1 MATTV
6 TEQTNEAQNAP
17 KRINKQGLQYFRRI
31 FGYVFKYKIAFFIGA
46 FFLLLSTGTTLVF
59 PYLGSMLADAAQG
72 KAPIDVN
79 TIGLLLL
86 AVLILQGFF
95 SYVRVVLF
103 AYVTEKSMA
112 DLRTDLY
119 AKLITLPLSF
129 FEQHRVGELS
139 SRITS
144 DISQLQNAFAINMA
158 ELLRQAATL
167 IVGVIII
174 AYTSLKLTA
183 LMLCT
188 VPVAVVVA
196 IFLGKKIRNLSRLS
210 QDALAAANVVA
221 EETMQS
227 VQVVKAFTNEKY
239 ETNRYGQA
247 MANAVNLALSAA
259 RFRGAFVTFLISAVF
274 GGIILVLWYGSL
286 LVQNGDMTIGE
297 LLRFILYTFFIG
309 ASIGGMGDLYSNL
322 LKALGASERV
332 ADLLGEPSEVNLQKN
347 EPVADAQKD
356 ISYQNIRFS
365 YPTRPDIQVLKDI
378 SLNIKKGSRIALVG
392 QSGAGKSTIVQLLLR
407 YYTPNSGQILCGNND
422 INGFDISAWRSCVG
436 IVPQEVLLF
445 GGSIRENIRY
455 GRPDA
460 DDADI
465 EEAAQKANA
474 LDFIKLF
481 PDGMDTIVGERGVKL
496 SGGQRQRIAIARAIL
511 KNPAILVLD
520 EATSSLDA
528 ESEYWV
534 QSALNT
540 LMQGRTTIIIA
551 HRLSTIRQVD
561 CIYVLDN
568 GQIVE
573 QGTHD
578 ALANK
583 AGGYYQNLLKLQ
595 FENN

>member
-210 QDALAAANVVA
+210 QDALAAANIVA

>member
-1 MATTV
+1 MASTTSEP
-6 TEQTNEAQNAP
+6 TRESTTIN
-17 KRINKQGLQYFRRI
+17 KRIDRQGIQYFGRI
-31 FGYVFKYKIAFFIGA
+31 FGYVFRYKAAFIIGSL
-46 FFLLLSTGTTLVF
+46 FLLLSTGTTLVF

-72 KAPIDVN
+72 KATLSVN
-79 TIGLLLL
+79 TIGILLLS
-86 AVLILQGFF
+86 VLLLQGLF
-95 SYVRVVLF
+95 SYMRVVIF

-119 AKLITLPLSF
+119 AKLITLPISF

-158 ELLRQAATL
+158 ELLRQVATL
-167 IVGVIII
+167 VVGVIII
-174 AYTSLKLTA
+174 AFTSLHLTA

-196 IFLGKKIRNLSRLS
+196 IFLGKKIRSLSRDS

-239 ETNRYGQA
+239 ETQRYGQA
-247 MANAVNLALSAA
+247 MSEAVKLALKAA

-274 GGIILVLWYGSL
+274 GGIILVLWYGSV
-286 LVQNGDMTIGE
+286 LVQNGDLTIGE

-309 ASIGGMGDLYSNL
+309 AAIGGMGDLYSNL

-332 ADLLGEPSEVNLQKN
+332 ADLLGEQSELSLQSAELPIAAKS
-347 EPVADAQKD
+347 D
-356 ISYQNIRFS
+356 IHYQNIRFS
-365 YPTRPDIQVLKDI
+365 YPTRPDLPVLKDI
-378 SLNIKKGSRIALVG
+378 SLHIKQGSKIALVG

-407 YYTPNSGQILCGNND
+407 FYKPDSGQILCGNND
-422 INGFDISAWRSCVG
+422 ITQFDISAWRASVG

-445 GGSIRENIRY
+445 GGTIRENIRY
-455 GRPDA
+455 GKPTATDA
-460 DDADI
+460 EI

-474 LDFIKLF
+474 LDFIRLF
-481 PDGMDTIVGERGVKL
+481 PDGMETLVGERGVKL

-511 KNPAILVLD
+511 KNPAVLILD

-534 QSALNT
+534 QSALNV
-540 LMQGRTTIIIA
+540 LMQDRTTIIIA

-561 CIYVLDN
+561 CIYVLDG

-573 QGTHD
+573 QGSHET
-578 ALANK
+578 LAAK
-583 AGGYYQNLLKLQ
+583 TGGYYQNLLKLQ
-595 FENN
+595 FDNK